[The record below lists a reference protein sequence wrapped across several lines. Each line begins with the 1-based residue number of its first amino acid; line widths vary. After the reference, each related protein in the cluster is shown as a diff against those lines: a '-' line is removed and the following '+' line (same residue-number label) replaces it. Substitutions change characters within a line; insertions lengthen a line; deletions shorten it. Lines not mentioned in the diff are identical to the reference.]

1 MTVGNNDFL
10 WLRCLRAWAAG
21 GGPGGGVGPRLLS
34 SVGLSVLRGC
44 GALWRLLR
52 GLWELY
58 GVGWY
63 TRQGWR
69 RGGCMGVLHRFSD
82 GWVLVVLRGDG
93 GGVGASADRVLAVD
107 RVGGWAWLLNFC
119 GVL

>member
-1 MTVGNNDFL
+1 MVTL
-10 WLRCLRAWAAG
+10 
-21 GGPGGGVGPRLLS
+21 PPGVGCWRWS
-34 SVGLSVLRGC
+34 WWRRWASAHVLRGSVC
-44 GALWRLLR
+44 LRGGGALWRLLR
-52 GLWELY
+52 GLWALCW
-58 GVGWY
+58 VGWY

-82 GWVLVVLRGDG
+82 GWALVVLRGDG
-93 GGVGASADRVLAVD
+93 DGVGASADRVLAVD